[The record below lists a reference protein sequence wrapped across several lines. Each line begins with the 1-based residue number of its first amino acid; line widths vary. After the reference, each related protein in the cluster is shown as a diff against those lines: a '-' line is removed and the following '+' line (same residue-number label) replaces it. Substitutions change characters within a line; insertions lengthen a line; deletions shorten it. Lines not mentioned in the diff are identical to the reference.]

1 MGCWPFSLT
10 ICLGMCCNIHFCVE
24 QQEER
29 GFLKQQTF
37 NKLMNKEIYINDVP
51 YVVEDADFLTL
62 ECLQREMQN
71 LANDPLF
78 DFDSYKITRKLFS
91 SFLKKGM
98 QKKRLKKVNNT
109 IQDFYYTR

>member
-1 MGCWPFSLT
+1 
-10 ICLGMCCNIHFCVE
+10 MCCNIHFCVE
-24 QQEER
+24 QTER
-29 GFLKQQTF
+29 ERAYLKQQTF

-71 LANDPLF
+71 LANDRLF
-78 DFDSYKITRKLFS
+78 DFDSYKITIKLFS

-98 QKKRLKKVNNT
+98 QKKRLKKGNDM
-109 IQDFYYTR
+109 IYDFYYTR